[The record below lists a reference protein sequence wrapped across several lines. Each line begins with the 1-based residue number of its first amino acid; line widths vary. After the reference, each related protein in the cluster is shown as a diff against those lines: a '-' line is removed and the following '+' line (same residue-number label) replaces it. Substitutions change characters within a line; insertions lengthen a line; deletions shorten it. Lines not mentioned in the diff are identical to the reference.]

1 MPWRGRLLQ
10 YECGCGYTTK
20 IKFYEDT
27 VFEQWAHNELLKHK
41 KNNHTEEGRAR
52 IELRR
57 WNKRNEKQNKHQK
70 LLREHARLKAE
81 KAENAERLKAEAERE
96 REREIARLM
105 AERECLAN
113 NESNQTPIATLTD
126 DAPVFKHICQMQ

>member
-1 MPWRGRLLQ
+1 MPWRGRLWH
-10 YECGCGYTTK
+10 YECDCGFRTT
-20 IKFYEDT
+20 IEFYKDT
-27 VFEQWAHNELLKHK
+27 VYEEWAHNELRNHI

-105 AERECLAN
+105 AECEIAPLKTERE
-113 NESNQTPIATLTD
+113 TATSERETAYL
-126 DAPVFKHICQMQ
+126 CQMQ